1 MQRYAATWKTA
12 GKQSLIEIQLVP
24 VVCVWVAGLLL
35 AGSDGPFM
43 PWLNGLGALVFAG
56 AGLVL
61 ARMSSRMDAKN
72 QKGCPPQYGPT
83 LYGRPQPM
91 AEKAMVQEKE
101 SPGIGRPYAVGF

>member
-1 MQRYAATWKTA
+1 
-12 GKQSLIEIQLVP
+12 VP

-72 QKGCPPQYGPT
+72 QKGCPPQYCPTQYGPT
-83 LYGRPQPM
+83 QYGPTQYGPTQYGRPQPM